1 MVCHFNKGIKI
12 FIIFISASTDFAVQ
26 ALERGPGGVK
36 LSLYITF
43 SPSLSL
49 FTSPEEHK
57 RKEVAL
63 ELNNARG

>member
-26 ALERGPGGVK
+26 ALERGPDGVK

-43 SPSLSL
+43 SPSFSSL
-49 FTSPEEHK
+49 PLLQKNTK
-57 RKEVAL
+57 GKK
-63 ELNNARG
+63 

>member
-49 FTSPEEHK
+49 HFSRRTQTERSSSRTK
-57 RKEVAL
+57 
-63 ELNNARG
+63 